1 MRTAVTRTI
10 LFARSKR
17 VSQELK
23 AGRLLTWSAH
33 RLTMALTLASTV
45 KATSKEWTG
54 LCQLGWGW
62 AYRRCKDHSLMLGM
76 IYGNF
81 SGTPDEIGK
90 MVEHT
95 MQLRGDTAR
104 CIVTEESTGKDVY
117 TLDNREGENHRV
129 GRHIEQDLKKID
141 LNHPLM
147 IAIKGRVDQICLDHL
162 LCLSLTFLLLLEQNG
177 LQRPTKIV
185 WIIYGSQRI

>member
-1 MRTAVTRTI
+1 MECSQADNGTNVSIYSESYIKGVDRSVSTRLGMGLSAVQRP
-10 LFARSKR
+10 
-17 VSQELK
+17 
-23 AGRLLTWSAH
+23 
-33 RLTMALTLASTV
+33 
-45 KATSKEWTG
+45 
-54 LCQLGWGW
+54 
-62 AYRRCKDHSLMLGM
+62 YSLMLGM

-185 WIIYGSQRI
+185 WIIHQSRRS